1 MSIKMVLFDLD
12 GTLLPMDQDVFI
24 KTYFGRLAAFL
35 GKMGYDV
42 NKLVDSIWKGTSQ
55 MIKNDGSCT
64 NEEVFWKVFGEVYGG
79 SKEMDEPNLRRFYE
93 EDFDNVSKSCGFD
106 KMAKEVIGYVKS
118 KGLRV
123 ALATNPIFPS
133 VATKKRIAWAGLDL
147 NDFEHITF
155 YENSHFSKPNLK
167 YYEEV
172 LAKLNVSPTECLM
185 VGNDVA
191 EDLVA
196 SKLGMKVFLLN
207 HSIVNKFNLDYS
219 NVPQGNFNDLLKY
232 IDNLQ

>member
-1 MSIKMVLFDLD
+1 
-12 GTLLPMDQDVFI
+12 
-24 KTYFGRLAAFL
+24 
-35 GKMGYDV
+35 MGYDV

-172 LAKLNVSPTECLM
+172 LTKLNVSPTECLM

-219 NVPQGNFNDLLKY
+219 NVPQGNFNDLSKY

>member
-1 MSIKMVLFDLD
+1 MSIKMILFDLD

-24 KTYFGRLAAFL
+24 KTYFGRLAVFL

-42 NKLVDSIWKGTSQ
+42 DKLVDSIWKGTSQ

-64 NEEVFWKVFGEVYGG
+64 NEELFWKVFGEVYGG

-93 EDFDNVSKSCGFD
+93 EDFDNVSKSCGFN
-106 KMAKEVIGYVKS
+106 KMAKEVIGCVKS

-133 VATKKRIAWAGLDL
+133 IATKKRIAWAGLDL

-172 LAKLNVSPTECLM
+172 LAKLNVLPSECVM
-185 VGNDVA
+185 IGNDAV
-191 EDLVA
+191 EDTA
-196 SKLGMKVFLLN
+196 AAKLGIKVFLLN
-207 HSIVNKFNLDYS
+207 QSIVNKDKLDYS
-219 NVPQGNFNDLLKY
+219 TYKVGDFDDLIKF
-232 IDNLQ
+232 IDNL

>member
-1 MSIKMVLFDLD
+1 
-12 GTLLPMDQDVFI
+12 
-24 KTYFGRLAAFL
+24 
-35 GKMGYDV
+35 
-42 NKLVDSIWKGTSQ
+42 
-55 MIKNDGSCT
+55 
-64 NEEVFWKVFGEVYGG
+64 
-79 SKEMDEPNLRRFYE
+79 MDEPNLRRFYE

>member
-219 NVPQGNFNDLLKY
+219 NVPQGNFNDLSKY
-232 IDNLQ
+232 IANLQ